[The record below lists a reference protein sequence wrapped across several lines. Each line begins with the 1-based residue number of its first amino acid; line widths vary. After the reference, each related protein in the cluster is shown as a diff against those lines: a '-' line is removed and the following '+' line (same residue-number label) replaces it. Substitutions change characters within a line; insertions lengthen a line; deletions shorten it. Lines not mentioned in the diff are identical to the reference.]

1 MGNTR
6 SVQFPESMTG
16 VQVATM
22 VQAELSER
30 GIAVTMKS
38 VSNAQLF
45 LPRTETL
52 AMGDF
57 DMAYVPW
64 TMGAD
69 PDDSAVLKCGA
80 PSNYAYQRGLHGF
93 SPNAFAP
100 TWNAGA
106 WSW

>member
-38 VSNAQLF
+38 VSNGQLF
-45 LPRTETL
+45 LPRTGTL
-52 AMGDF
+52 ASGHLPERTRHQ
-57 DMAYVPW
+57 V
-64 TMGAD
+64 T
-69 PDDSAVLKCGA
+69 
-80 PSNYAYQRGLHGF
+80 
-93 SPNAFAP
+93 
-100 TWNAGA
+100 TAGGTE
-106 WSW
+106 